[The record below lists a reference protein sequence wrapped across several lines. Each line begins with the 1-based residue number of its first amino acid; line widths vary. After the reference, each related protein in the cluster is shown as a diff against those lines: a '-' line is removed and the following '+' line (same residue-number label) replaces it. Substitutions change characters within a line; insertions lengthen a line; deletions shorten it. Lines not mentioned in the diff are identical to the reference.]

1 MPSMQEIAP
10 LETEGCVG
18 TQRRQLKIRRRPSD
32 WVGTV
37 LASLETALSTAFQPS
52 LGEADSA
59 DLDADLGGDNAAH
72 FVCSRGHIHRPHSKP
87 FHMAPMGSIPRLFRA
102 SWP

>member
-1 MPSMQEIAP
+1 MRGYAKTTIKNSQAA
-10 LETEGCVG
+10 LRLVG
-18 TQRRQLKIRRRPSD
+18 TI
-32 WVGTV
+32 
-37 LASLETALSTAFQPS
+37 LASLGTALSTAFQPS

-72 FVCSRGHIHRPHSKP
+72 FVCPRGHIHRPHSKP

-102 SWP
+102 CQQAETSRTFGVGPVV